1 MINWSYSFI
10 ILSFN
15 LFFFQS
21 NSNNLKNI
29 TIYKTDQDIILD
41 GNLDEQF
48 WKKANLV
55 DNFFQQFPNDSII
68 AEKLTEVRLAYSNTH
83 LYISAV
89 MYDSVPEKYI
99 VKSLKRDF
107 GIN

>member
-1 MINWSYSFI
+1 MINWGYSFI

-21 NSNNLKNI
+21 NGNNLKNV

-55 DNFFQQFPNDSII
+55 DNFFSSFPMI
-68 AEKLTEVRLAYSNTH
+68 LL
-83 LYISAV
+83 LQ
-89 MYDSVPEKYI
+89 
-99 VKSLKRDF
+99 KS
-107 GIN
+107 